1 MSTFLSPIWA
11 QKWSHPHPQSACY
24 LKMMDVVILEELQMY
39 YITVS
44 DTIPKMD
51 RIKRD
56 LCWFTL
62 DVVKPNAATGSRGGA
77 WGTGGAVPTW
87 KSVFGA
93 RSWGDYSFVSRQPG
107 WGGKPQR
114 ERERERDWEH
124 RAARH
129 IGDLKLFWLVCV
141 HVDVSIWRSWLF
153 LMKEA
158 YFVEKMNTFY
168 HLIGSPLG
176 WLWLRF
182 NAV

>member
-1 MSTFLSPIWA
+1 
-11 QKWSHPHPQSACY
+11 
-24 LKMMDVVILEELQMY
+24 MY

-62 DVVKPNAATGSRGGA
+62 DVVKPNAAAGSRGGA

-114 ERERERDWEH
+114 ERLRETESTELQDILEIWSFS
-124 RAARH
+124 
-129 IGDLKLFWLVCV
+129 DSCVCM
-141 HVDVSIWRSWLF
+141 DVSIWSSWLF
-153 LMKEA
+153 FMKEA
-158 YFVEKMNTFY
+158 YFVEKINTFY